1 MLIEPISLA
10 NNFRLMTYHVCQSL
24 IGLNYDH
31 VSSSASPWREIVI
44 VVVGRQGAGRLTPS
58 IPSERGIYI
67 IYIVV

>member
-1 MLIEPISLA
+1 
-10 NNFRLMTYHVCQSL
+10 MTYHVCQSL

-31 VSSSASPWREIVI
+31 VSSFSQSLAGDVI
-44 VVVGRQGAGRLTPS
+44 VVVGRQEAGRLTPS